1 MIKRILMSDTLDNT
15 LGLLIF
21 LHIIGFV
28 VLEVLV
34 IIDWL
39 LT

>member
-1 MIKRILMSDTLDNT
+1 MIKRILMSDSLDNA
-15 LGLLIF
+15 LGLLIL
-21 LHIIGFV
+21 LHIVGFV
-28 VLEVLV
+28 VLEMLV